1 MSKINNIKL
10 PDEKITKLI
19 FTALED
25 GWEVKQIKNTKNKN
39 HITINNKMYEFTKQN
54 NKINNN
60 EKFLKYFEKIV
71 DKCKQPNKN

>member
-1 MSKINNIKL
+1 MSNIKL
-10 PDEKITKLI
+10 PNEKITKLI

-25 GWEVKQIKNTKNKN
+25 GWEVKQIKNKDNKN

-71 DKCKQPNKN
+71 DKCKQPK